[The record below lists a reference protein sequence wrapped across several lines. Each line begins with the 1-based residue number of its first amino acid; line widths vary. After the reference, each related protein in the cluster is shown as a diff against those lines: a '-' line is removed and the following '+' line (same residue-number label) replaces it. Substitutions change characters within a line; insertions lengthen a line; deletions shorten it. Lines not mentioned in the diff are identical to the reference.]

1 MDLRKDRVV
10 PMMFWAVDEEM
21 RWLKMEEE
29 GRMDG
34 RFISC
39 YEETGNAFSL
49 TYVDHVHGHLAGT
62 DANFE

>member
-1 MDLRKDRVV
+1 
-10 PMMFWAVDEEM
+10 MFWAVDEEM